1 MDRRHFLQAA
11 VMITGGFATRAIA
24 RLAQS
29 GNTLPIPQA
38 PAAEQSYIKA
48 FTAAQQQNI
57 AAMAE
62 VIIPRTETPGA
73 VDAGVPSFI
82 EHMVAQWLQP
92 DEREIFMFGLAR
104 LESQCQRQYR
114 RSFSQLAPSQQLTLM
129 DALEEQ
135 ASNSPWYDFAN
146 VQRQYIEDAP
156 FICQLKELVIFG
168 FYSSEVGANQVL
180 RHDPMPMGFDGELI
194 LSAGDSSWSTIRT
207 M

>member
-1 MDRRHFLQAA
+1 
-11 VMITGGFATRAIA
+11 MITGGFATRAIA
-24 RLAQS
+24 QLVHP
-29 GNTLPIPQA
+29 GNTQPIPQA
-38 PAAEQSYIKA
+38 ASAEQDYA
-48 FTAAQQQNI
+48 ALFTAAQQKNI

-82 EHMVAQWLQP
+82 EQMVVQWLQA
-92 DEREIFMFGLAR
+92 DEREIFMTGLAG
-104 LESQCQRQYR
+104 LESNSQQQHH
-114 RSFSQLAPSQQLTLM
+114 RSFSQLTPSQQLTLM
-129 DALEEQ
+129 EALEEQ
-135 ASNSPWYDFAN
+135 ASNSPWYEFAN
-146 VQRQYIEDAP
+146 VQRQYIKDAP

-194 LSAGDSSWSTIRT
+194 LSDGDSSWSTIRT